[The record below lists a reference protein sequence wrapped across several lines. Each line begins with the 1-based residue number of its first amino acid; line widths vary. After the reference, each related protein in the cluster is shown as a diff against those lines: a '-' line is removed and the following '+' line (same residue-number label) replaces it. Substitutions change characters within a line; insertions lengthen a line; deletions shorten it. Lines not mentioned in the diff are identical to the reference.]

1 MKKTTVMV
9 EFAIFGDD
17 FSPDAVTEK
26 LSTKPTQCWMK
37 GEPIRDTVIV
47 RKETNWSISTGYEE
61 SWDINDQLKKL
72 VEFMETKRSDLK
84 ELKRIYNLEY
94 KFFIVINVENNEK
107 PAIYLE
113 NDMIEF
119 ANDIKAWFDFDL
131 YIFS

>member
-26 LSTKPTQCWMK
+26 LSTKPTKCWMK
-37 GEPIRDTVIV
+37 GESIRDMAIV

-72 VEFMETKRSDLK
+72 VELLENKRSDLK

-131 YIFS
+131 CIFS